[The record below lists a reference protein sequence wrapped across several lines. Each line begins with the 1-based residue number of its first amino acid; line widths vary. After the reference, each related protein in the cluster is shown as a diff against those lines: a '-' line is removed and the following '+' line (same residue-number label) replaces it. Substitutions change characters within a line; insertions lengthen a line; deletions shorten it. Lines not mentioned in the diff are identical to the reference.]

1 MARVT
6 FSPEGFR
13 SFARLPTPVRLR
25 FNQAF
30 AVLEV
35 AGPDSAV
42 LDTHRLTGA
51 PDLWTLR
58 IATYRGIYRWRADEA
73 RFIRFGHRARV
84 YRRLPK

>member
-13 SFARLPTPVRLR
+13 SFAGLPSPIRLQ

-30 AVLEV
+30 VVLEV
-35 AGPDSAV
+35 AGPDTAV
-42 LDTHRLTGA
+42 LDTHRLSGV
-51 PDLWTLR
+51 PNLWTLR
-58 IATYRGIYRWRADEA
+58 IVAYRGIYRWRVDEA
-73 RFIRFGHRARV
+73 RFIRFGHRAQV